1 MSAKK
6 RVTVLRIISRS
17 ALSGRNLT
25 NQFKSFKS
33 FYFSFHIPLLRSI
46 GGEDS
51 VEIGVLHIVEDD
63 GWTSV
68 GTVELDV
75 DVAERKT
82 VDVTGEESVGRTL
95 TEELGNFGV
104 FLLEFGIRFAMSLLH
119 TATVAQLNVA
129 EADVLERMAWHTR
142 DLNA

>member
-1 MSAKK
+1 MELH
-6 RVTVLRIISRS
+6 V
-17 ALSGRNLT
+17 
-25 NQFKSFKS
+25 F
-33 FYFSFHIPLLRSI
+33 
-46 GGEDS
+46 
-51 VEIGVLHIVEDD
+51 HIVEDD

-104 FLLEFGIRFAMSLLH
+104 FLLEFGVRLAMSLLH
-119 TATVAQLNVA
+119 AATVAQLNVA
-129 EADVLERMAWHTR
+129 EADVLERMARHTR
-142 DLNA
+142 YLDA

>member
-33 FYFSFHIPLLRSI
+33 FYSSFYIPLLRSI

-82 VDVTGEESVGRTL
+82 VDMASKESVGRTL

-104 FLLEFGIRFAMSLLH
+104 FLLEFRIRLAMSLLH
-119 TATVAQLNVA
+119 AATIA
-129 EADVLERMAWHTR
+129 
-142 DLNA
+142 

>member
-17 ALSGRNLT
+17 ALSGGNLT

-33 FYFSFHIPLLRSI
+33 FYFSFYIPLLSSI

-51 VEIGVLHIVEDD
+51 VEIGVLNIVEDD

-75 DVAERKT
+75 DVAERKP

-95 TEELGNFGV
+95 TEELGNLGILCAKFG
-104 FLLEFGIRFAMSLLH
+104 
-119 TATVAQLNVA
+119 
-129 EADVLERMAWHTR
+129 
-142 DLNA
+142 

>member
-1 MSAKK
+1 VSAKK

-25 NQFKSFKS
+25 NQFKSF
-33 FYFSFHIPLLRSI
+33 YFSFYISLLRSI
-46 GGEDS
+46 GCEDS

-95 TEELGNFGV
+95 TEELGNLGI
-104 FLLEFGIRFAMSLLH
+104 LCAKFGIRFAMSLLYA
-119 TATVAQLNVA
+119 ATIAQLNVA
-129 EADVLERMAWHTR
+129 ETDVLERMTWHAC
-142 DLNA
+142 DLDA

>member
-1 MSAKK
+1 
-6 RVTVLRIISRS
+6 
-17 ALSGRNLT
+17 
-25 NQFKSFKS
+25 
-33 FYFSFHIPLLRSI
+33 
-46 GGEDS
+46 

-95 TEELGNFGV
+95 TEELGNFGILCAK
-104 FLLEFGIRFAMSLLH
+104 FRIRLAMSLLH

-129 EADVLERMAWHTR
+129 EADVLERMARHTC
-142 DLNA
+142 DLDARE

>member
-1 MSAKK
+1 M
-6 RVTVLRIISRS
+6 
-17 ALSGRNLT
+17 
-25 NQFKSFKS
+25 
-33 FYFSFHIPLLRSI
+33 
-46 GGEDS
+46 
-51 VEIGVLHIVEDD
+51 EIGVLNIVEND

-104 FLLEFGIRFAMSLLH
+104 LLFEFRIRFAMSLLH
-119 TATVAQLNVA
+119 TATIAQLNVA
-129 EADVLERMAWHTR
+129 EADVLDRMAWHTC
-142 DLNA
+142 DLDARE